1 MQDQDCIFCKIIK
14 KEIPSEIIKETENVL
29 VIKDISPKAPIH
41 YLILPKKHIRN
52 LHSLT
57 DQDATISYE
66 MLKVAQDVAKS
77 IQKKNGSTK
86 PLPFNLLVN
95 NEAEAGQCVF
105 HLHWHFISGKNIFIN
120 GSKL

>member
-57 DQDATISYE
+57 DQDAKVSYE
-66 MLKVAQDVAKS
+66 MLKIARDVARE

-105 HLHWHFISGKNIFIN
+105 HLHWHFVSGKNIFID